1 MSKSM
6 DEIETEVLIESF
18 KKLSQSTDEL
28 NQALNENFPI
38 QQAVALG
45 SSIQDDID
53 DGAKHLTYDV
63 NIMKNLVG
71 LLGFYVSLAV
81 IGTMHDELMR
91 RGIDMRKQDNEPK
104 K

>member
-1 MSKSM
+1 VSKNIN
-6 DEIETEVLIESF
+6 DIDTETLIESF
-18 KKLSQSTDEL
+18 KKLSQSTDEI
-28 NQALNENFPI
+28 NQALNEHFPI

-53 DGAKHLTYDV
+53 EGAKLLTYDV
-63 NIMKNLVG
+63 DIMKNIVG

-81 IGTMHDELMR
+81 VGTMHEELMR

-104 K
+104 T